1 MIEASVM
8 RTVWN
13 DGKTGYEVKAK
24 GHAGAGKYGQ
34 DIVCAAVSCLMQTL
48 ANEVEEAA
56 RAGLVALGAVAHGEG
71 WMRVEVT
78 PTNESCDM
86 VEAWVELVQDGL
98 DALAESYPEN
108 VELVVNMVFADGK
121 APDPAQLPD
130 MVDGKMNLQL
140 FAATEATAASGRNRE
155 PRLGPWPAGHECR
168 PRHEVDAG
176 SHNPFG
182 GMDLQLFAEG
192 AAASGSAAAGGDAAG
207 EGTAEIT
214 GPELRPAQERLA
226 KRSRPGKAA
235 KAAGNAL
242 SPAMSAEGGADAGAP
257 QNGEPSAEET
267 TGEVQQQEE
276 PKQADPAQK
285 RRAFGQLMQGEYAA
299 EFEEAMQRAAQLAVQ
314 SVQENPAVKG
324 LLEALG
330 EAYGIDAGNA
340 ENLEALTEAV
350 KSGKVKNDEYY
361 ETMAAERGIS
371 VKTARE
377 LDKMEG
383 ELQRANA
390 EKQRAEQMRLAA
402 EHQQRAAAVRAQW
415 EAEAAQLKEK
425 YPAFELDEV
434 LNNPSVAD
442 MIRRGIGLEAAYRA
456 AYFDQLMTESTAR
469 TAKQVEQ
476 GVAARIQQRA
486 QRPAENGA
494 HPGAAAETKVDVAHM
509 TAKQRAELAKR
520 ARRGERIVL

>member
-1 MIEASVM
+1 MIRITYKEFPKEGAM
-8 RTVWN
+8 RLRA
-13 DGKTGYEVKAK
+13 E
-24 GHAGAGKYGQ
+24 GHAGYAPKGQ
-34 DIVCAAVSCLMQTL
+34 DIVCAAVSTLMQAL
-48 ANEVEEAA
+48 AFSADCSEEGFAVA
-56 RAGLVALGAVAHGEG
+56 SSSGPAGTYLELQMKATPENRAKFELVTDGLELVAQLYPKFV
-71 WMRVEVT
+71 MI
-78 PTNESCDM
+78 D
-86 VEAWVELVQDGL
+86 DGMGTA
-98 DALAESYPEN
+98 D
-108 VELVVNMVFADGK
+108 VV
-121 APDPAQLPD
+121 
-130 MVDGKMNLQL
+130 
-140 FAATEATAASGRNRE
+140 
-155 PRLGPWPAGHECR
+155 
-168 PRHEVDAG
+168 
-176 SHNPFG
+176 
-182 GMDLQLFAEG
+182 DLQLFAEG

-242 SPAMSAEGGADAGAP
+242 SPAMSAEGGADAGAH
-257 QNGEPSAEET
+257 QNGEPSAEKT
-267 TGEVQQQEE
+267 TGETQQQEE

-361 ETMAAERGIS
+361 ETLAAERGIS

>member
-1 MIEASVM
+1 MIRITYKEFPKEGAM
-8 RTVWN
+8 RLRA
-13 DGKTGYEVKAK
+13 E
-24 GHAGAGKYGQ
+24 GHAGYAPKGQ
-34 DIVCAAVSCLMQTL
+34 DIVCAAVSTLMQAL
-48 ANEVEEAA
+48 AFSADCSEEGFAVA
-56 RAGLVALGAVAHGEG
+56 SSSGPAGTYLELQMKATPENRAKFELVTDGLELVAQLYPKFV
-71 WMRVEVT
+71 MI
-78 PTNESCDM
+78 D
-86 VEAWVELVQDGL
+86 DGMGTA
-98 DALAESYPEN
+98 D
-108 VELVVNMVFADGK
+108 VV
-121 APDPAQLPD
+121 
-130 MVDGKMNLQL
+130 
-140 FAATEATAASGRNRE
+140 
-155 PRLGPWPAGHECR
+155 
-168 PRHEVDAG
+168 
-176 SHNPFG
+176 
-182 GMDLQLFAEG
+182 DLQLFAEG

-267 TGEVQQQEE
+267 TGEAQQQEE

-361 ETMAAERGIS
+361 ETLAAERGIS

>member
-140 FAATEATAASGRNRE
+140 FAEGGGDGGAAGDGAEAT
-155 PRLGPWPAGHECR
+155 
-168 PRHEVDAG
+168 
-176 SHNPFG
+176 
-182 GMDLQLFAEG
+182 
-192 AAASGSAAAGGDAAG
+192 
-207 EGTAEIT
+207 TAVQA
-214 GPELRPAQERLA
+214 PELRPAQERLA
-226 KRSRPGKAA
+226 KRSRPGRAVKAELPQS
-235 KAAGNAL
+235 AAPTAP
-242 SPAMSAEGGADAGAP
+242 SEREPVSSADADPQTEKESAP
-257 QNGEPSAEET
+257 GEEKPE
-267 TGEVQQQEE
+267 QE
-276 PKQADPAQK
+276 PKTTDPAEK
-285 RRAFGQLMQGEYAA
+285 RKAFGQLMQSEYAA
-299 EFEEAMQRAAQLAVQ
+299 EFEEALQRASEMAVQ
-314 SVQENPAVKG
+314 NVLDNPAVKG
-324 LLEALG
+324 LMDALG
-330 EAYGIDAGNA
+330 EAYGIDVQSAD
-340 ENLEALTEAV
+340 NLAALTEAV
-350 KSGKVKNDEYY
+350 KNGKVKNDEYY
-361 ETMAAERGIS
+361 ETLAAERGIS

-377 LDKMEG
+377 MDRMES

-469 TAKQVEQ
+469 TAQQVEQ

-494 HPGAAAETKVDVAHM
+494 HPGGAAEMKVDVAHM

>member
-1 MIEASVM
+1 MIRITYKEFPKEGAM
-8 RTVWN
+8 RLRA
-13 DGKTGYEVKAK
+13 E
-24 GHAGAGKYGQ
+24 GHAGYAPKGQ
-34 DIVCAAVSCLMQTL
+34 DIVCAAVSTLMQAL
-48 ANEVEEAA
+48 AFSADCSEEGFAVA
-56 RAGLVALGAVAHGEG
+56 SSSGPAGTYLELQMKATPENRAKFELVTDGLELVAQLYPKFV
-71 WMRVEVT
+71 MI
-78 PTNESCDM
+78 D
-86 VEAWVELVQDGL
+86 DGMGTA
-98 DALAESYPEN
+98 D
-108 VELVVNMVFADGK
+108 VV
-121 APDPAQLPD
+121 
-130 MVDGKMNLQL
+130 
-140 FAATEATAASGRNRE
+140 
-155 PRLGPWPAGHECR
+155 
-168 PRHEVDAG
+168 
-176 SHNPFG
+176 
-182 GMDLQLFAEG
+182 DLQLFAEG
-192 AAASGSAAAGGDAAG
+192 TAASGSAAAGGDAAG

-235 KAAGNAL
+235 KAAGNAI

-267 TGEVQQQEE
+267 TGEAQQQEE

-361 ETMAAERGIS
+361 ETLAAERGIS

>member
-1 MIEASVM
+1 MIRITYKEFPKEGAM
-8 RTVWN
+8 RLRA
-13 DGKTGYEVKAK
+13 E
-24 GHAGAGKYGQ
+24 GHAGYAPKGQ
-34 DIVCAAVSCLMQTL
+34 DIVCAAVSTLMQAL
-48 ANEVEEAA
+48 AFSADCSEEGFAVA
-56 RAGLVALGAVAHGEG
+56 SSSGPAGTYLELQMKATPENRAKFELVTDGLELVAQLYPKFV
-71 WMRVEVT
+71 MI
-78 PTNESCDM
+78 D
-86 VEAWVELVQDGL
+86 DGMGTA
-98 DALAESYPEN
+98 D
-108 VELVVNMVFADGK
+108 VV
-121 APDPAQLPD
+121 
-130 MVDGKMNLQL
+130 
-140 FAATEATAASGRNRE
+140 
-155 PRLGPWPAGHECR
+155 
-168 PRHEVDAG
+168 
-176 SHNPFG
+176 
-182 GMDLQLFAEG
+182 DLQLFAEG

-235 KAAGNAL
+235 KAAGNAI

-267 TGEVQQQEE
+267 TGEAQQQEE

-361 ETMAAERGIS
+361 ETLAAERGIS

-415 EAEAAQLKEK
+415 EAEATQLKEK

>member
-78 PTNESCDM
+78 PTHESCDM

-121 APDPAQLPD
+121 APDPEQLPD
-130 MVDGKMNLQL
+130 MVDGKMN
-140 FAATEATAASGRNRE
+140 
-155 PRLGPWPAGHECR
+155 
-168 PRHEVDAG
+168 
-176 SHNPFG
+176 
-182 GMDLQLFAEG
+182 LQLFAEG

-226 KRSRPGKAA
+226 KRSRPGRAA
-235 KAAGNAL
+235 KAA
-242 SPAMSAEGGADAGAP
+242 PAPSADGGADAGTP
-257 QNGEPSAEET
+257 PKEEPSKEEAP
-267 TGEVQQQEE
+267 GEEKPETQQVQPEQE
-276 PKQADPAQK
+276 PKPTDPAEK
-285 RRAFGQLMQGEYAA
+285 RKAFGQLMQGEYAA
-299 EFEEAMQRAAQLAVQ
+299 EFEEALQRASEMAVQ
-314 SVQENPAVKG
+314 NVLDNPAVKE
-324 LLEALG
+324 LMDALG
-330 EAYGIDAGNA
+330 EAYGIDVQSAD
-340 ENLEALTEAV
+340 NLAALTKAV
-350 KSGKVKNDEYY
+350 KNGKVKNDEYY
-361 ETMAAERGIS
+361 ETLAAERGIS

-377 LDKMEG
+377 MDRMES

-390 EKQRAEQMRLAA
+390 EKQRAEQVRQAA

-415 EAEAAQLKEK
+415 EAEAARLKVK
-425 YPAFELDEV
+425 YPAFELDKV

-456 AYFDQLMTESTAR
+456 AYFDQLMEASTAR
-469 TAKQVEQ
+469 TAQQVEQ
-476 GVAARIQQRA
+476 GVTARIQQRA

-494 HPGAAAETKVDVAHM
+494 HPGGAAEMKVDVAHM

>member
-1 MIEASVM
+1 MIKATVM
-8 RTVWN
+8 RAVW
-13 DGKTGYEVKAK
+13 KTGRNDYTVKAE
-24 GHAGAGKYGQ
+24 GHAGAGVYGS
-34 DIVCAAVSCLMQTL
+34 DILCAAVSVLMQTL
-48 ANEVEEAA
+48 ANEVENAA
-56 RAGLVALGAVAHGEG
+56 KGGIVAKGNVERGHG
-71 WMRVEVT
+71 WMKVEVT
-78 PTNESCDM
+78 PFASTEDK
-86 VEAWVELVQDGL
+86 VDAWVNFVKDGL
-98 DALAESYPEN
+98 DAIAQDYPDN
-108 VELVVNMVFADGK
+108 VNLKTSVLLQQGDEQEPEELK
-121 APDPAQLPD
+121 
-130 MVDGKMNLQL
+130 
-140 FAATEATAASGRNRE
+140 E
-155 PRLGPWPAGHECR
+155 PGDKKL
-168 PRHEVDAG
+168 
-176 SHNPFG
+176 N
-182 GMDLQLFAEG
+182 LQLFAEG
-192 AAASGSAAAGGDAAG
+192 GGDGGAAGDGAEAAP
-207 EGTAEIT
+207 AVQA
-214 GPELRPAQERLA
+214 PELRPAQERLA
-226 KRSRPGKAA
+226 KRSRPGKTA
-235 KAAGNAL
+235 KAAGNAI
-242 SPAMSAEGGADAGAP
+242 SPAMSAEGGADAP

-267 TGEVQQQEE
+267 TGEAQQQEE

-361 ETMAAERGIS
+361 ETLAAERGIS

-377 LDKMEG
+377 MDRMES

-390 EKQRAEQMRLAA
+390 EKQRAEQVRQAA

-415 EAEAAQLKEK
+415 EAEAARLKVK

-456 AYFDQLMTESTAR
+456 AYFDQLMEASTAR
-469 TAKQVEQ
+469 TAQQVEQ
-476 GVAARIQQRA
+476 GVTARIQQRA

-494 HPGAAAETKVDVAHM
+494 HPGGAAEMKVDVAHM

>member
-1 MIEASVM
+1 MIEATVM

-78 PTNESCDM
+78 PTHESYDM

-140 FAATEATAASGRNRE
+140 FAE
-155 PRLGPWPAGHECR
+155 
-168 PRHEVDAG
+168 
-176 SHNPFG
+176 G
-182 GMDLQLFAEG
+182 GGDGG
-192 AAASGSAAAGGDAAG
+192 AAGDGAEAAPAVQA
-207 EGTAEIT
+207 
-214 GPELRPAQERLA
+214 PELRPAQERLA
-226 KRSRPGKAA
+226 KRSRPGRAA
-235 KAAGNAL
+235 KAA
-242 SPAMSAEGGADAGAP
+242 PAPSADGGEDAGTP
-257 QNGEPSAEET
+257 PKGEPSKEEAP
-267 TGEVQQQEE
+267 GEEKPETRQGQPEQE
-276 PKQADPAQK
+276 PKPTDPAEK
-285 RRAFGQLMQGEYAA
+285 RKAFGQLMQGEYAA
-299 EFEEAMQRAAQLAVQ
+299 EFEEALQRASEMAVQ
-314 SVQENPAVKG
+314 NVLDNPAVKG
-324 LLEALG
+324 LMDALG
-330 EAYGIDAGNA
+330 EAYGIDVQSAD
-340 ENLEALTEAV
+340 NLAALTEAV
-350 KSGKVKNDEYY
+350 KNGKVKNDEYY
-361 ETMAAERGIS
+361 ETLAAERGIS

-377 LDKMEG
+377 MDRMES

-390 EKQRAEQMRLAA
+390 EKQRAEQIRQAA

-415 EAEAAQLKEK
+415 EAEAAQLKVK

-456 AYFDQLMTESTAR
+456 AYFDKLMEASTAR
-469 TAKQVEQ
+469 TAQQVEQ
-476 GVAARIQQRA
+476 GVTARIQQRA

-494 HPGAAAETKVDVAHM
+494 HPGGAAEMKVDVAHM

>member
-1 MIEASVM
+1 MIRITYKEFPKEGAM
-8 RTVWN
+8 RLRA
-13 DGKTGYEVKAK
+13 E
-24 GHAGAGKYGQ
+24 GHAGYAPKGQ
-34 DIVCAAVSCLMQTL
+34 DIVCAAVSTLMQAL
-48 ANEVEEAA
+48 AFSADCSEEGFAIA
-56 RAGLVALGAVAHGEG
+56 SSSGPAGTYLELQMKATPENRAKFELVTDGLELVAQLYPKFV
-71 WMRVEVT
+71 MI
-78 PTNESCDM
+78 D
-86 VEAWVELVQDGL
+86 DGMGTA
-98 DALAESYPEN
+98 D
-108 VELVVNMVFADGK
+108 VV
-121 APDPAQLPD
+121 
-130 MVDGKMNLQL
+130 
-140 FAATEATAASGRNRE
+140 
-155 PRLGPWPAGHECR
+155 
-168 PRHEVDAG
+168 
-176 SHNPFG
+176 
-182 GMDLQLFAEG
+182 DLQLFAEG
-192 AAASGSAAAGGDAAG
+192 AAASGSTAAGGDAAG

-226 KRSRPGKAA
+226 KRSRPGKTA
-235 KAAGNAL
+235 KAAGNAI

-361 ETMAAERGIS
+361 ETLAAERGIS

>member
-1 MIEASVM
+1 MIRITYKEFPKEGAM
-8 RTVWN
+8 RLRA
-13 DGKTGYEVKAK
+13 E
-24 GHAGAGKYGQ
+24 GHAGYAPKGQ
-34 DIVCAAVSCLMQTL
+34 DIVCAAVSTLMQAL
-48 ANEVEEAA
+48 AFSADCSEEGFAVA
-56 RAGLVALGAVAHGEG
+56 SSSGPAGTYLELQMKATPENRAKFELVTDGLELVAQLYPKFV
-71 WMRVEVT
+71 MI
-78 PTNESCDM
+78 D
-86 VEAWVELVQDGL
+86 DGMGTA
-98 DALAESYPEN
+98 D
-108 VELVVNMVFADGK
+108 VV
-121 APDPAQLPD
+121 
-130 MVDGKMNLQL
+130 
-140 FAATEATAASGRNRE
+140 
-155 PRLGPWPAGHECR
+155 
-168 PRHEVDAG
+168 
-176 SHNPFG
+176 
-182 GMDLQLFAEG
+182 DLQLFAEG

-235 KAAGNAL
+235 KAAGNAI

-267 TGEVQQQEE
+267 TGEAQQQEE

-361 ETMAAERGIS
+361 ETLAAERGIS

-456 AYFDQLMTESTAR
+456 AYFDQLMEASTAR
-469 TAKQVEQ
+469 TAQQVEQ
-476 GVAARIQQRA
+476 GVTARIQQRA

-494 HPGAAAETKVDVAHM
+494 HPGGAAEMKVDVAHM

>member
-1 MIEASVM
+1 MIEATVM

-24 GHAGAGKYGQ
+24 GHAGAGKYGS
-34 DIVCAAVSCLMQTL
+34 DIVCAAVSVLMQTL

-56 RAGLVALGAVAHGEG
+56 RAGLVVLGAVAHGEG

-140 FAATEATAASGRNRE
+140 FAE
-155 PRLGPWPAGHECR
+155 
-168 PRHEVDAG
+168 
-176 SHNPFG
+176 G
-182 GMDLQLFAEG
+182 GGDGG
-192 AAASGSAAAGGDAAG
+192 AAGDGAEAAPAVQA
-207 EGTAEIT
+207 
-214 GPELRPAQERLA
+214 PELRPAQERLA
-226 KRSRPGKAA
+226 KRSRPGRAVKAA
-235 KAAGNAL
+235 PAAEEPSQ
-242 SPAMSAEGGADAGAP
+242 SPAGDSSPDGGA
-257 QNGEPSAEET
+257 QET
-267 TGEVQQQEE
+267 QEE
-276 PKQADPAQK
+276 KPEEQKEPEPKLTDPAEK
-285 RRAFGQLMQGEYAA
+285 RRAFGQLMQSEYAA
-299 EFEEAMQRAAQLAVQ
+299 EFEEALQRASEMAVQ
-314 SVQENPAVKG
+314 NVLDNPAVKG
-324 LLEALG
+324 LMDALG
-330 EAYGIDAGNA
+330 EAYGIDVQSAD
-340 ENLEALTEAV
+340 NLAALTEAV
-350 KSGKVKNDEYY
+350 KNGKVKNDEYY
-361 ETMAAERGIS
+361 ETLAAERGIS

-377 LDKMEG
+377 LDRMEG

-390 EKQRAEQMRLAA
+390 EKQRAEQIRQAA

-415 EAEAAQLKEK
+415 EAEAAQLKVK

-456 AYFDQLMTESTAR
+456 AYFDQLMEASTAR
-469 TAKQVEQ
+469 TAQQVEQ

-494 HPGAAAETKVDVAHM
+494 HPGGAAEMKVDVAHM

>member
-78 PTNESCDM
+78 PTHESYDM
-86 VEAWVELVQDGL
+86 VEAW
-98 DALAESYPEN
+98 

-140 FAATEATAASGRNRE
+140 FAE
-155 PRLGPWPAGHECR
+155 
-168 PRHEVDAG
+168 
-176 SHNPFG
+176 G
-182 GMDLQLFAEG
+182 GGDGG
-192 AAASGSAAAGGDAAG
+192 AAGDGAEAAPAVQA
-207 EGTAEIT
+207 
-214 GPELRPAQERLA
+214 PELRPAQERLA
-226 KRSRPGKAA
+226 KRSRPGRAA
-235 KAAGNAL
+235 KAA
-242 SPAMSAEGGADAGAP
+242 PAPSADGGEDAGTP
-257 QNGEPSAEET
+257 PKGEPSKEEAP
-267 TGEVQQQEE
+267 GEEKPETRQGQPEQE
-276 PKQADPAQK
+276 PKPTDPAEK
-285 RRAFGQLMQGEYAA
+285 RKAFGQLMQGEYAA
-299 EFEEAMQRAAQLAVQ
+299 EFEEALQRASEMAVQ
-314 SVQENPAVKG
+314 NVLDNPAVKG
-324 LLEALG
+324 LMDALG
-330 EAYGIDAGNA
+330 EAYGIDVQSAD
-340 ENLEALTEAV
+340 NLAALTEAV
-350 KSGKVKNDEYY
+350 KNGKVKNDEYY
-361 ETMAAERGIS
+361 ETLAAERGIS

>member
-1 MIEASVM
+1 MIRITYKEFPKEGAM
-8 RTVWN
+8 RLRA
-13 DGKTGYEVKAK
+13 E
-24 GHAGAGKYGQ
+24 GHAGYAPKGQ
-34 DIVCAAVSCLMQTL
+34 DIVCAAVSTLMQAL
-48 ANEVEEAA
+48 AFSADCSEEGFAVA
-56 RAGLVALGAVAHGEG
+56 SSSGPAGTYLELQMKATPENRAKFELVTDGLELVAQLYPKFV
-71 WMRVEVT
+71 MI
-78 PTNESCDM
+78 D
-86 VEAWVELVQDGL
+86 DGMGTA
-98 DALAESYPEN
+98 D
-108 VELVVNMVFADGK
+108 VV
-121 APDPAQLPD
+121 
-130 MVDGKMNLQL
+130 
-140 FAATEATAASGRNRE
+140 
-155 PRLGPWPAGHECR
+155 
-168 PRHEVDAG
+168 
-176 SHNPFG
+176 
-182 GMDLQLFAEG
+182 DLQLFAEG

-226 KRSRPGKAA
+226 KRSRPGRAVKATPA
-235 KAAGNAL
+235 PSAA
-242 SPAMSAEGGADAGAP
+242 GGADAGTP
-257 QNGEPSAEET
+257 PKGEPSEEEAP
-267 TGEVQQQEE
+267 GEEKPETQQGQPEQE
-276 PKQADPAQK
+276 PKPTDPAEK
-285 RRAFGQLMQGEYAA
+285 RKAFGQLMQGEYAA
-299 EFEEAMQRAAQLAVQ
+299 EFEEALQRASEMAVQ
-314 SVQENPAVKG
+314 NVLDNPAVKG
-324 LLEALG
+324 LMDALG
-330 EAYGIDAGNA
+330 EAYGIDVQSAD
-340 ENLEALTEAV
+340 NLDALTEAV
-350 KSGKVKNDEYY
+350 KNGKVKNDEYY
-361 ETMAAERGIS
+361 ETLAAERGIS

-377 LDKMEG
+377 MDRMES

-390 EKQRAEQMRLAA
+390 EKQRAEQVRQAA

-415 EAEAAQLKEK
+415 EAEAAQLKVK

>member
-361 ETMAAERGIS
+361 ETLAAERGIS

-486 QRPAENGA
+486 QRLAENGA

>member
-1 MIEASVM
+1 MIRITYKEFPKEGAM
-8 RTVWN
+8 RLRA
-13 DGKTGYEVKAK
+13 E
-24 GHAGAGKYGQ
+24 GHAGYAPKGQ
-34 DIVCAAVSCLMQTL
+34 DIVCAAVSTLMQAL
-48 ANEVEEAA
+48 AFSADCSEEGFAVA
-56 RAGLVALGAVAHGEG
+56 SSSGPAGTYLELQMKATPENRAKFELVTDGLELVAQLYPKFV
-71 WMRVEVT
+71 MI
-78 PTNESCDM
+78 D
-86 VEAWVELVQDGL
+86 DGMGTA
-98 DALAESYPEN
+98 D
-108 VELVVNMVFADGK
+108 VV
-121 APDPAQLPD
+121 
-130 MVDGKMNLQL
+130 
-140 FAATEATAASGRNRE
+140 
-155 PRLGPWPAGHECR
+155 
-168 PRHEVDAG
+168 
-176 SHNPFG
+176 
-182 GMDLQLFAEG
+182 DLQLFAEG

-361 ETMAAERGIS
+361 ETLAAERGIS

-520 ARRGERIVL
+520 TRRGERIVL

>member
-1 MIEASVM
+1 MIRITYKEFPKEGAM
-8 RTVWN
+8 RLRA
-13 DGKTGYEVKAK
+13 E
-24 GHAGAGKYGQ
+24 GHAGYAPKGQ
-34 DIVCAAVSCLMQTL
+34 DIVCAAVSTLMQAL
-48 ANEVEEAA
+48 AFSADCSEEGFAVA
-56 RAGLVALGAVAHGEG
+56 SSSGPAGTYLELQMKATPENRAKFELVTDGLELVAQLYPKFV
-71 WMRVEVT
+71 MI
-78 PTNESCDM
+78 D
-86 VEAWVELVQDGL
+86 DGMGTA
-98 DALAESYPEN
+98 D
-108 VELVVNMVFADGK
+108 VV
-121 APDPAQLPD
+121 
-130 MVDGKMNLQL
+130 
-140 FAATEATAASGRNRE
+140 
-155 PRLGPWPAGHECR
+155 
-168 PRHEVDAG
+168 
-176 SHNPFG
+176 
-182 GMDLQLFAEG
+182 DLQLFAEG